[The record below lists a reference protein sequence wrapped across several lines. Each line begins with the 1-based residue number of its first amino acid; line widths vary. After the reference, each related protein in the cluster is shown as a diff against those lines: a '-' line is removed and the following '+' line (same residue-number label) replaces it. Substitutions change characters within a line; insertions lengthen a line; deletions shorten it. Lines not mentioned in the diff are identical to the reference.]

1 MTDALAA
8 CPRRKV
14 RPKLRQRIIT
24 GIIFTVLVLSLF
36 VPALFWPYTGIV
48 MPVII
53 GVFACIEMYKALKH
67 GGYNPSR
74 VLLII
79 GMSLASLIIV
89 IGKVFNLT
97 IEGLMSLY
105 LIIVCMYSVSCG
117 ISLPLVRTN
126 EEKSFLNGIFTGG
139 MVFYI
144 SFPLFC
150 FVSALLFVPHGWFY
164 MVIGLFAPWATDT
177 FAYFTG
183 VAFGKHKIV
192 PHISP
197 KKTWEGCI
205 GGAVF
210 CALSVL
216 IYSCL
221 VIYRVENIE
230 MPLVHYGIIMT
241 FLGILISVMSQ
252 LGDWFCSVIKRR
264 TGIKDFGNIFPGHG
278 GMLDRFDS
286 AFFTLPTA
294 LLLAII
300 ANNMF

>member
-1 MTDALAA
+1 M
-8 CPRRKV
+8 
-14 RPKLRQRIIT
+14 RQRIIT

-67 GGYNPSR
+67 GDYNPSR

-300 ANNMF
+300 ANNLF